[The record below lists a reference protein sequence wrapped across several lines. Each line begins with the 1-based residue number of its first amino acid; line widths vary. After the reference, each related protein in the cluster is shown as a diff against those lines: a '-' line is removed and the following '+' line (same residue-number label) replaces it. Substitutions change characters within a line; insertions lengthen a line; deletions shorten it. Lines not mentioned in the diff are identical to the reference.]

1 MRLTIFNRSVLS
13 NVKKKPYLCNPF
25 TTILDG
31 VMVDVLVMKKNKI
44 GIIGSGSWATAIVK
58 IILEKAGQ
66 EVNWWVRNAEVRHGL
81 ETEGRN
87 PRHLPELSLDKS
99 RIHLSAD
106 LAEVVD
112 ASQQLYLAI
121 PSAYLGD
128 TLETIPLETY
138 RGKQFVSAIKGMLPR
153 RKMRVSQYVE
163 QTLGA
168 KADDVCVVSGPSH
181 AEEVAT
187 ELPTFL
193 TVASRSRALYDEVEQ
208 ALSCHYIHT
217 SHTTD
222 IEGVEFCGLGKNIY
236 AIAAGICQGLDY
248 GDNLNAVLT
257 AAAFREMK
265 SVLEWARPDSCRDM
279 SLPCYLG
286 DLMVTCWSRHSR
298 NRRLGELVARGSSV
312 SEAFASMGAVAEGYY
327 SVLNLHEVAHAV
339 NFDVPIADAVY
350 RILYEQAD
358 PRAEIEHLID
368 NAF

>member
-1 MRLTIFNRSVLS
+1 ME
-13 NVKKKPYLCNPF
+13 KK
-25 TTILDG
+25 
-31 VMVDVLVMKKNKI
+31 KI

-66 EVNWWVRNAEVRHGL
+66 EVNWWVRSADVRSGL
-81 ETEGRN
+81 EADGRN
-87 PRHLPELSLDKS
+87 PRHLPDLTLDKS
-99 RIHLSAD
+99 RLHLSAD

-112 ASQQLYLAI
+112 ASQQLYLVI

-128 TLETIPLETY
+128 TLETLPLAAY

-153 RKMRVSQYVE
+153 RKKTVSQYLE

-168 KADDVCVVSGPSH
+168 DADDVCVVSGPSH
-181 AEEVAT
+181 AEEVAA

-193 TVASRSRALYDEVEQ
+193 TVASSSSALCNEVE
-208 ALSCHYIHT
+208 ADLRCHYIHT

-222 IEGVEFCGLGKNIY
+222 IDGVEHCGLGKNIY

-257 AAAFREMK
+257 TAALREMK
-265 SVLEWARPDSCRDM
+265 GITDTVQPHSERDVNR
-279 SLPCYLG
+279 PCYLG

-298 NRRLGELVARGSSV
+298 NRRLGELVARGTTV
-312 SEAFASMGAVAEGYY
+312 ADAFAAMGAVAEGYY
-327 SVLNLHEVAHAV
+327 SVLNLHELAATIGLHA
-339 NFDVPIADAVY
+339 PIAEAVY

-358 PRAEIEHLID
+358 PRAEMEQLI
-368 NAF
+368 AHVF